1 MYDIQKNSVLELAK
15 AGATGCN
22 SVAETVDGAD
32 AVVTMLPANQHVLD
46 TYTRK
51 GGILE

>member
-1 MYDIQKNSVLELAK
+1 MTDLAK
-15 AGATGCN
+15 AGATGCG
-22 SVAETVDGAD
+22 SVSEVVDGAD
-32 AVVTMLPANQHVLD
+32 AVVTMLPASQHVLD